1 MTAPRLPRRPAVWFA
16 SVTVALL
23 IAWHAPARAQQ
34 PDDDEPVTARLVA
47 SAVNDTTYR
56 LAVTLRVAPGWYI
69 YGPEPGETGLPTR
82 VVWSVPVQ
90 DRVGHVDWPVPIRA
104 GGSVAAS
111 YEYRGEV
118 TIMAHVIR
126 AEAPHADGTA
136 RAEVSWAACSNVCLV
151 RRIRLETAVPSVGQ
165 TDRQDDFIP
174 FAAGIDYIAG
184 VGLGGTDRVA
194 AVPDRN

>member
-1 MTAPRLPRRPAVWFA
+1 MWFA
-16 SVTVALL
+16 IVAVALL
-23 IAWHAPARAQQ
+23 IASKAPARAQQ
-34 PDDDEPVTARLVA
+34 PDDEEPVFARLVA

-69 YGPEPGETGLPTR
+69 YGPEPGEAGLPTR

-104 GGSVAAS
+104 GGSDAAS

-118 TIMAHVIR
+118 TIMAHIIR
-126 AEAPHADGTA
+126 ADARHAGGTV

-151 RRIRLETAVPSVGQ
+151 RRVRLVTVVPSVGQ
-165 TDRQDDFIP
+165 TDRPDEFIP
-174 FAAGIDYIAG
+174 FVTGIDYIAG
-184 VGLGGTDRVA
+184 VGLGGTDPVD